1 MSFASKSSE
10 YRPRGY
16 RPRGGR
22 SPIAPVQPQPRYTSM
37 ITNPE
42 GNERGSTIH
51 LTPGMLAPTIAD
63 PEENETES
71 PFYDAVEN
79 LGELSATM
87 LVAEQKK
94 TESAPTQ
101 CTVSGASGTSVLH

>member
-1 MSFASKSSE
+1 
-10 YRPRGY
+10 
-16 RPRGGR
+16 
-22 SPIAPVQPQPRYTSM
+22 M

-42 GNERGSTIH
+42 WNETEPTIH
-51 LTPGMLAPTIAD
+51 LTPDMLAPTIAN

-79 LGELSATM
+79 LAELSATM
-87 LVAEQKK
+87 LVAERKK

-101 CTVSGASGTSVLH
+101 CTESGASGTSALH

>member
-1 MSFASKSSE
+1 
-10 YRPRGY
+10 
-16 RPRGGR
+16 
-22 SPIAPVQPQPRYTSM
+22 M

-42 GNERGSTIH
+42 GNETKSTIH
-51 LTPGMLAPTIAD
+51 LTPDMLASTIAD

-79 LGELSATM
+79 LAELSATM
-87 LVAEQKK
+87 LVAEGKK

-101 CTVSGASGTSVLH
+101 CKESGASGTSVLC